1 MTANPAY
8 VKLATALNEAVA
20 AGKILDVSGLKP
32 DATGARKINMPKTA
46 KGKKRW
52 VDNFPIVS
60 DNYASYALAMQI
72 LGNDYLPL
80 AEKYRATYGDGIGLI
95 GTQAPKVTTAKSPAK
110 LGAPLTAFPVYANT
124 PAPITIAHPTGGAKT
139 PRAPK
144 TPGGAKTPRA
154 PKSPAVRQTAI
165 LNVPVTGQTTVTT
178 IPNFQV
184 TTLQEDFQ
192 PNLNTQFTPG
202 IQNLQLTNLQLTNLQ
217 TNVPLTPKFNV
228 PVPKA
233 TYPGTVMMQG
243 VPTVPLVQG
252 TQRPQSPQRQTAF
265 PVIPPVKVP
274 SPRGVPLT
282 QSPGRVQTPQS
293 PRVLTIPQPVSP
305 RQIPLPQSP
314 IPSPGNDLLI
324 QPPVDSPRGRSP
336 NGSPQASSPRN
347 FLPIGLF

>member
-8 VKLATALNEAVA
+8 LKLATALNEAVA

-80 AEKYRATYGDGIGLI
+80 AEKYRATYGDGTGLI
-95 GTQAPKVTTAKSPAK
+95 ATQAPKATTARSPGR
-110 LGAPLTAFPVYANT
+110 LGAPMTAFPVFANT
-124 PAPITIAHPTGGAKT
+124 PAPITIAQPTGGAKT
-139 PRAPK
+139 PR
-144 TPGGAKTPRA
+144 AKTPRA

-165 LNVPVTGQTTVTT
+165 LNVPMPGQTTAPTVPT
-178 IPNFQV
+178 IPNFQPTV
-184 TTLQEDFQ
+184 ATNIAPGLQNLNFQLPTLRADFQ
-192 PNLNTQFTPG
+192 PNINTQLSPG
-202 IQNLQLTNLQLTNLQ
+202 IQNLQLTNLP
-217 TNVPLTPKFNV
+217 TNVPRTPTFNV

-274 SPRGVPLT
+274 SPRAVPTL
-282 QSPGRVQTPQS
+282 QSPGRVPSPKPAS
-293 PRVLTIPQPVSP
+293 PRVPTL
-305 RQIPLPQSP
+305 
-314 IPSPGNDLLI
+314 
-324 QPPVDSPRGRSP
+324 
-336 NGSPQASSPRN
+336 
-347 FLPIGLF
+347 